1 MSYSPLRCP
10 QTPNQLLANFVL
22 GWAQQIAPFS
32 TPTLISKTKPYL
44 KTWHL
49 HNKKWRATATQ
60 FTPTNSSHPNRFH
73 GQSHLP
79 PQRLHHQDWLEEPS
93 GPQPLGR
100 WSRAATGPAKWS
112 ATGMEELVGGWGKNN
127 REIMSC
133 TQWNNCNI
141 PLTHE
146 KQPKM
151 DPKIDWD
158 TFKPSK
164 HVFLLQYSNLYSYT
178 MLHSI
183 HDPRIHPPQIS
194 MSPSNLPKTCKNWSR
209 KKKKHAPLFRR
220 CVATLLPIKY
230 LEPKL
235 SWWDKILLGSS
246 LNFVAFCWGINSSHP
261 TSYIGN
267 PYNGYVTPYGIRFMT
282 IPKIYG
288 NNKSWSTRLHI

>member
-1 MSYSPLRCP
+1 
-10 QTPNQLLANFVL
+10 
-22 GWAQQIAPFS
+22 
-32 TPTLISKTKPYL
+32 
-44 KTWHL
+44 
-49 HNKKWRATATQ
+49 
-60 FTPTNSSHPNRFH
+60 
-73 GQSHLP
+73 
-79 PQRLHHQDWLEEPS
+79 
-93 GPQPLGR
+93 
-100 WSRAATGPAKWS
+100 
-112 ATGMEELVGGWGKNN
+112 
-127 REIMSC
+127 MSC

-178 MLHSI
+178 QYMIPGFIPHKF
-183 HDPRIHPPQIS
+183 RCRHPTF
-194 MSPSNLPKTCKNWSR
+194 PKHAKIGPE
-209 KKKKHAPLFRR
+209 KKTKHAPLFRR

-261 TSYIGN
+261 TSCIGN